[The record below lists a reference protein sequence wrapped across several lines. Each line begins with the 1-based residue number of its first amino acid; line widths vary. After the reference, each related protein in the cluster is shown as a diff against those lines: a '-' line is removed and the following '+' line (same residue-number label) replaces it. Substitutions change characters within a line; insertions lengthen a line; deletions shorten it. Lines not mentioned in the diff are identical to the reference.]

1 MKDPLKC
8 YACDE
13 TFATIP
19 KLKVHLEADFRKLKK
34 KALADAEDKGR
45 KRKLESTDSEVK
57 GKDNKQASENA
68 AGEKKP
74 KVPKVSGVEEES

>member
-19 KLKVHLEADFRKLKK
+19 KLKEHLEADFQKLKK
-34 KALADAEDKGR
+34 KALADSGSNTK
-45 KRKLESTDSEVK
+45 KRKLDNTQADATSEDKEKGSEKPDGGKESK
-57 GKDNKQASENA
+57 MR
-68 AGEKKP
+68 
-74 KVPKVSGVEEES
+74 KVSSERKQS